1 MAIRQ
6 QAQIKK
12 LLDISDKETFT
23 RATAVKPRLNMEEE
37 VVRAENLKNTAFE
50 QDIRLK
56 KITLIILFI
65 FLGLETISVFLFAFL
80 QGVTFQHFHL
90 DEWSFKLLVSA
101 TLLQITYM
109 VKIAVQHLF
118 PNKKI

>member
-1 MAIRQ
+1 MAKRQ
-6 QAQIKK
+6 QTQIKK

-23 RATAVKPRLNMEEE
+23 RSPVVKPRLNMEEE

-65 FLGLETISVFLFAFL
+65 FLGLETISIFSFAYL
-80 QGVTFQHFHL
+80 QGVNLQHFHL
-90 DEWSFKLLVSA
+90 DEWSFKLLVTA

-118 PNKKI
+118 PQKKD